1 MGMVCSGKDQ
11 RVQFASELVSLGDGI
26 VKHDCLGQRHISF
39 AIMVTMVN
47 AASCKKVTYK
57 IPNPP

>member
-1 MGMVCSGKDQ
+1 MRVVCSDKDQ

-26 VKHDCLGQRHISF
+26 VKRDRLGQRPICS

-47 AASCKKVTYK
+47 AASCR
-57 IPNPP
+57 